1 MRKHPDRLAS
11 MGITPERYRELQ
23 DMCRQYPEHVR
34 KIRRVR
40 AGIVDRPT
48 RKGGGWKRPDP
59 TGNAAVN
66 IAVEVEWMEARVKM
80 IDNCVKLAAPAAI
93 AKAILKNVT
102 EDWSYEY
109 LKPPCGKNQFYDY
122 RHWFYVLL
130 DRAMKSAV
138 KFQ

>member
-23 DMCRQYPEHVR
+23 DMCRQYPDHVR
-34 KIRRVR
+34 RIRRVR

-93 AKAILKNVT
+93 AKAVLKSVT
-102 EDWSYEY
+102 EGRRYED
-109 LKPPCGKNQFYDY
+109 LSPPCGMNQFYDA
-122 RHWFYVLL
+122 RLWFYVIL
-130 DRAMKSAV
+130 DRSMKSAV